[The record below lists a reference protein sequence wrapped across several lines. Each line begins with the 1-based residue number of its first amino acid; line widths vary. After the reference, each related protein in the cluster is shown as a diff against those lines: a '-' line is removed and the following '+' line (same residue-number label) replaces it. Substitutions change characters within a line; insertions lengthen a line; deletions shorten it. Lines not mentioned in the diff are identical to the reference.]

1 MRKEATAVP
10 AAQVV
15 PSVQPIKLA
24 ATIMPHAPPP
34 PSNSNPRPAVTGDSQ
49 ELDCAL
55 CSDNSFDLISPN
67 GNKLISLNPRSEA
80 KCARGLWRDGWRF
93 SGQ

>member
-24 ATIMPHAPPP
+24 ATITPRAPPP
-34 PSNSNPRPAVTGDSQ
+34 PPNSNSKPSVTK
-49 ELDCAL
+49 ELRAIAASRCH
-55 CSDNSFDLISPN
+55 LIPQDEERL
-67 GNKLISLNPRSEA
+67 GFIREHETA
-80 KCARGLWRDGWRF
+80 FGF
-93 SGQ
+93 